1 MIPAWLPIA
10 LAEESILFL
19 NTHMPTRDTLG
30 GIVHVYQRYDPARIP
45 PPRMPLADLV
55 SPAMEHLLEFGSIDE
70 LTEEQLADAVM
81 LDPAQITGLGPS
93 LAALKHMLEERIR
106 KIIERYETDSIRKK
120 TRQVFQNAAQQVQP
134 PAKSRDAFQR
144 AVREEQLR
152 QLERLWYAQD
162 NDQSRFSGQLVT
174 LVDRLGEV
182 YQMDELAAAWTF
194 SGRQKL
200 SLPEALK
207 VKEELETL
215 SKLLKQLEEAR
226 KNAKIGLI
234 DMEALARFAEAGQLD
249 ELDKLKQQVQDL
261 VEHMAAEQGLQ
272 RTQRGYQLT
281 PKAMRVFQGKLL
293 NQIFASLDPSRT
305 GRHQVN
311 IVGDGAVEMVPTRPY
326 EFGDSVAHMDIPG
339 SLVNAML
346 RQASNRKEGLPAGP
360 LRMEQRDIEV
370 HRTRNTPKCATT
382 VVLDMSG
389 SMRYGGLY
397 VNVKRMALALQG
409 LVQKEYPG
417 DSLQFIEMFSF
428 AKLRTFGEI
437 ASLLPKPVT
446 VFDSV
451 VRLRADMSDP
461 GISEMQ
467 IPPHFTNIQH
477 ALQLSRRLLS
487 RQDTPNK
494 QVLIITDGLPT
505 AHFEGNQLFLL
516 YPPHPRTEEATIRE
530 AQACRREGITVNV
543 FLLSGWSQSRED
555 IQFAYRL
562 AETSKGRVFF
572 TAGKDLDRFV
582 VWDYVS
588 KRRSIIG

>member
-1 MIPAWLPIA
+1 
-10 LAEESILFL
+10 
-19 NTHMPTRDTLG
+19 MPTRDTLG

-81 LDPAQITGLGPS
+81 LDPSQITGLGPS

-120 TRQVFQNAAQQVQP
+120 TRQAFQNAAQQVQP

-200 SLPEALK
+200 SLPEALE

-346 RQASNRKEGLPAGP
+346 RQASSREDGLSAGP

>member
-1 MIPAWLPIA
+1 
-10 LAEESILFL
+10 
-19 NTHMPTRDTLG
+19 MPTRETLG
-30 GIVHVYQRYDPARIP
+30 GIVHIYQRYDPARIP

-55 SPAMEHLLEFGSIDE
+55 SPAMEHLLEFGSTDE
-70 LTEEQLADAVM
+70 LTEEQLADAVL
-81 LDPAQITGLGPS
+81 LDPEQIKGLGPS
-93 LAALKHMLEERIR
+93 LASLKQMLEERIR
-106 KIIERYETDSIRKK
+106 KIVERYETDSIRKK
-120 TRQVFQNAAQQVQP
+120 TRQAFQNVAKQIQP
-134 PAKSRDAFQR
+134 PAKSREAFQR

-162 NDQSRFSGQLVT
+162 NEQSRFSGQLVT

-182 YQMDELAAAWTF
+182 YQVDELAAAWTF
-194 SGRQKL
+194 SGRQQL
-200 SLPEALK
+200 SLPEALE

-234 DMEALARFAEAGQLD
+234 DMEALGRFAEAGQLD

-261 VEHMAAEQGLQ
+261 VEQMAAEQGLQ

-346 RQASNRKEGLPAGP
+346 RQASNREAGLSVGP
-360 LRMEQRDIEV
+360 LRMEHRDIEV

-417 DSLQFIEMFSF
+417 DYLQFIEMFSF

-437 ASLLPKPVT
+437 VTLLPKPVT

-461 GISEMQ
+461 EISEIQ

-477 ALQLSRRLLS
+477 ALQLSRQLLS

-555 IQFAYRL
+555 IRFAYRL

-572 TAGKDLDRFV
+572 TAGKELDRFV